1 MSSDPVNILEEAP
14 RQTPIVD
21 SPDVLVVGGGSA
33 GLAAA
38 VAAAR
43 SGDLNCFV

>member
-1 MSSDPVNILEEAP
+1 MSPDPVNILEEGP
-14 RQTPIVD
+14 RQTPVVD
-21 SPDVLVVGGGSA
+21 NPDVLVVGGGSA

-43 SGDLNCFV
+43 